1 MVGWRAAV
9 PGGMQRRRTGASLC
23 RGASARRQGLHPPC
37 AQPPKLL
44 HRSTANACTSTLGT
58 HVSETQA
65 LGDHVLGLVLQL
77 CKLADCWQHLG
88 CHRIATRHQNSPPCN
103 TVNCQ
108 VRCFSFVQQP
118 KVQGCPCS
126 CGNGGGDSSSQ
137 EEAHTAQHQRCPPMD
152 RSRLPLR
159 AHSLTLRAVRAQ
171 ALLTGGRRHAAVAW
185 QGKQWLAGRN

>member
-1 MVGWRAAV
+1 M
-9 PGGMQRRRTGASLC
+9 C
-23 RGASARRQGLHPPC
+23 
-37 AQPPKLL
+37 
-44 HRSTANACTSTLGT
+44 
-58 HVSETQA
+58 
-65 LGDHVLGLVLQL
+65 
-77 CKLADCWQHLG
+77 
-88 CHRIATRHQNSPPCN
+88 ATRHQNSPPCN

-185 QGKQWLAGRN
+185 QGGAVARWAQLTGCNAATNKNVISNRQPNVSWPTGEGHLGTGWTPAHMGQGFPSETPQTNLRCATLLKI